1 MRGRPGRG
9 PRPTISC
16 LLCCGLQS
24 TSLDTRLLP
33 KRCACAIPCDPHNI
47 PTKWHRHCPAYGQS
61 GIEWLVAG
69 HTPSDR
75 LLVDRKCSNP
85 SVTPLSAY
93 GEVGGASGQGWL
105 PRPPRHSGAAIATSS
120 MSVPT
125 QPWPGF
131 QGSASARPTRTA
143 TFHLVLFC
151 AGGHL
156 APRGP
161 STVTSDGTTRPHR
174 HICGRDFLGRSYRG
188 SDSPLARS
196 AGAPGNGLVS
206 PSHRRASGSH
216 THRRR

>member
-1 MRGRPGRG
+1 MAPARPSAACSAAGCCPPAWIRGCFLSAARAPSHAIL
-9 PRPTISC
+9 T
-16 LLCCGLQS
+16 
-24 TSLDTRLLP
+24 TSLR
-33 KRCACAIPCDPHNI
+33 
-47 PTKWHRHCPAYGQS
+47 S
-61 GIEWLVAG
+61 GIVIARLTGKVELNGLSLVI
-69 HTPSDR
+69 HPVSDR

-105 PRPPRHSGAAIATSS
+105 PRPPRHSGAAIATSN

-161 STVTSDGTTRPHR
+161 STVTSDGTTGPHR
-174 HICGRDFLGRSYRG
+174 HICGRDFLGRSYWG